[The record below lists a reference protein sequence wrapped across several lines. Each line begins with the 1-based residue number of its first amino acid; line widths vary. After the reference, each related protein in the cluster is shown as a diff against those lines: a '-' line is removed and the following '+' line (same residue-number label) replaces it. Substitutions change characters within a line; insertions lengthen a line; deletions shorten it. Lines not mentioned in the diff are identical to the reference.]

1 MNQAL
6 REAPDL
12 LANRKGWRFEEVFKE
27 EPPPDHPARQA
38 AETLTLSEA
47 DEIRAASAKRAE
59 KCKRFTM
66 REDKIARL
74 FVARS
79 SGSKGRRPSQ

>member
-27 EPPPDHPARQA
+27 EPPPDRPAYPA
-38 AETLTLSEA
+38 AETLTLSEE
-47 DEIRAASAKRAE
+47 DEI
-59 KCKRFTM
+59 
-66 REDKIARL
+66 
-74 FVARS
+74 
-79 SGSKGRRPSQ
+79 